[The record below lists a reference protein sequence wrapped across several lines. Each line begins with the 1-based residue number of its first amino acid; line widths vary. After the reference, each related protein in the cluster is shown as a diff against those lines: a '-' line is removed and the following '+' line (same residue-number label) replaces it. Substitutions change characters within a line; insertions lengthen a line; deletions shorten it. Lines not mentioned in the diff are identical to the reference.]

1 MANGGQGASQVYWKA
16 LKTVDASLVPV
27 FEKLYQQI
35 LNEQ

>member
-16 LKTVDASLVPV
+16 LKNIDASLVPD